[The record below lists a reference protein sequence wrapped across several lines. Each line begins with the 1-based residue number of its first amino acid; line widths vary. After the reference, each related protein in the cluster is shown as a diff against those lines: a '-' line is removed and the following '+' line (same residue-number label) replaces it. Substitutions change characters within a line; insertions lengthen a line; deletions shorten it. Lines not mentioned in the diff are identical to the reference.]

1 MTAFFTVVTLACFA
15 FPTVTFAAKDESSI
29 DTNQILEKITTP
41 LPSLI
46 SKKQTPIKKEEVKKE
61 HKKPTPKKEKSKD
74 KQEKPEKEKPDSNDA
89 DWKIHVKGA
98 QEESLPPT
106 QTTQNNNQSST
117 NHPDPFVKV
126 HISGKVKGKKI
137 DIQNE
142 IPTLKDIQLTGNA
155 NVNID
160 SILDKA
166 KKASEHWKFTY
177 NGKTGTID
185 KAQKPKL
192 KWQYDANQRPV
203 AVQIEF
209 TGKVGSTKIKLNKT
223 VKVNPSK
230 SKEIEID
237 YQIKKSVV
245 VNAGLVD
252 VTSGKGTWIMTL
264 NGNPIQLSKTEEAE
278 GKFPKSY
285 LKEKQ
290 NKLRVQFKGV
300 VDEQA
305 VTADKTITFDWVRP
319 KKVPASQ
326 PMKK

>member
-1 MTAFFTVVTLACFA
+1 VVTLACFT
-15 FPTVTFAAKDESSI
+15 FPTVTFAANDEASI
-29 DTNQILEKITTP
+29 DTNKILDKITTP

-46 SKKQTPIKKEEVKKE
+46 SKQTTTKDEVKKE
-61 HKKPTPKKEKSKD
+61 QKESTPEKQEEPKNKKEKPKKE
-74 KQEKPEKEKPDSNDA
+74 QPDSTDG

-98 QEESLPPT
+98 QEESLPT
-106 QTTQNNNQSST
+106 QTNQNNQPTSNQ
-117 NHPDPFVKV
+117 PDPFVQV
-126 HISGKVKGKKI
+126 HITGKVKGKQI
-137 DIQNE
+137 EIQNE

-177 NGKTGTID
+177 NGQKGTID
-185 KAQKPKL
+185 QAEKPKL

-230 SKEIEID
+230 SKEVEIN
-237 YQIKKSVV
+237 YKIKKSVV
-245 VNAGLVD
+245 VNASLVD

-264 NGNPIQLSKTEEAE
+264 NDNPIELSKTEEAE
-278 GKFPKSY
+278 GKFPLSY
-285 LKEKQ
+285 LKAKK

-319 KKVPASQ
+319 KKVSAPQ
-326 PMKK
+326 PSKR